1 MFGGIR
7 YQEREPPLDQRAM
20 KASKRAKAPRIT
32 AIRTF
37 QLEESGGGDYFRQQ
51 GGHWLIDS
59 LIANPMSGYA
69 EYKSTRTS
77 WGIGVMGSIVVEV
90 EAEGGLVGRGTGFG
104 GPPACWLINHHFSRF
119 LLGSDPRDVNRMW
132 DQMFRASMPY
142 GRKGLALATISVID
156 LALWDLLGH
165 LREEP
170 VYKLIGGRTK
180 DAVELYCTGPR
191 PEAAKA
197 LGFLGGKV
205 PLPHGPASGRQGLRD
220 NIAFLSHHR
229 EAIGPDFPLMV
240 DCYMALDVPYAI
252 ELAEACRHLDIHW
265 WEEVLHP
272 DDFDGFALLKRAH
285 PQVRWTTGEHEYSRY
300 GFRKL
305 IESRNVDILQPDVMW
320 VGGLT
325 ELLRIS
331 AHAAAYDLPVVPH
344 GSGPYSYHYVLSQTN
359 APFSE
364 YVANSPDGTSVLPTF
379 GALFTNEPVPVS
391 GVVDIGDAP
400 GFGLNLNPAARLVE
414 VA

>member
-1 MFGGIR
+1 MMLKGYRIA
-7 YQEREPPLDQRAM
+7 EVRA
-20 KASKRAKAPRIT
+20 SIPSET
-32 AIRTF
+32 V
-37 QLEESGGGDYFRQQ
+37 SGYFEKTP
-51 GGHWLIDS
+51 GHWIIDS
-59 LIANPMSGYA
+59 VIANPMSGYP
-69 EYKSTRTS
+69 EYHARRSS
-77 WGIGVMGSIVVEV
+77 WGSKANGTVVVELITESGLVGIGVSQGGIPAARIIVDH
-90 EAEGGLVGRGTGFG
+90 L
-104 GPPACWLINHHFSRF
+104 SRF
-119 LLGSDPRDVNRMW
+119 LLGSDPRDMERLW
-132 DQMFRASMPY
+132 DQMFRATLPY
-142 GRKGLALATISVID
+142 GRKGLPICAISAVD
-156 LALWDLLGH
+156 VALWDLCGK
-165 LREEP
+165 LRGEP
-170 VYKLIGGRTK
+170 VYKLLGGETK
-180 DAVELYCTGPR
+180 KEIPCYVTGPQ
-191 PEAAKA
+191 PLAAKE
-197 LGFLGGKV
+197 LGFFGGKM
-205 PLPHGPASGRQGLRD
+205 PLPYGPSDGIQGLNANVEMVAR
-220 NIAFLSHHR
+220 AR
-229 EAIGPDFPLMV
+229 EQVGPDFDLML

-285 PQVRWTTGEHEYSRY
+285 PKMRWTTGEHEYSRY

-305 IESRNVDILQPDVMW
+305 IESRNVDVLQPDVMW

-379 GALFTNEPVPVS
+379 GALFTNEPVPVN

-400 GFGLNLNPAARLVE
+400 GFGLDLNPAARLVE

>member
-1 MFGGIR
+1 
-7 YQEREPPLDQRAM
+7 M
-20 KASKRAKAPRIT
+20 KASTTTKAPRIT

-37 QLEESGGGDYFRQQ
+37 CLEGSGGGDYFRQD

-59 LIANPMSGYA
+59 LIANPMSVYA
-69 EYKSTRTS
+69 EYKRTRTS

-90 EAEGGLVGRGTGFG
+90 EAEGGLAGRGTGFG

-119 LLGSDPRDVNRMW
+119 LLGSDPRDVNRIW

-142 GRKGLALATISVID
+142 GRKGLALATISVVD
-156 LALWDLLGH
+156 LALWDLLGR

-180 DAVELYCTGPR
+180 DAVALYCTGPR

-205 PLPHGPASGRQGLRD
+205 PLPHGPASGPQGLRE
-220 NIAFLSHHR
+220 NVAFLSQHR

-240 DCYMALDVPYAI
+240 DCYMALDVAYAI
-252 ELAEACRHLDIHW
+252 DLAEACRHLDIHW

-285 PQVRWTTGEHEYSRY
+285 PKIKWTTGEHEYSRY

-364 YVANSPDGTSVLPTF
+364 YVANSPDGRSVLPSF
-379 GALFTNEPVPVS
+379 GALFTNEPVPAN
-391 GVVDIGDAP
+391 GAVDVGDDP
-400 GFGLNLNPAARLVE
+400 GFGLELNPAARLVE
-414 VA
+414 MA